1 MKLSFFHAGGLKKAA
16 INRISR
22 ILPSRKEEREILFRD
37 QEIGSSHNIRRMLG
51 INNSLLGFRPP
62 QSLRALPDQC
72 NGMCLFIYLL
82 TRNGRSR
89 CDDLLH
95 GRGLWFK
102 SRMAQLRQGKKRIEE
117 ASDSFMHASLGSGD
131 IAQLVELRSCNW
143 VVAITGWM
151 SNCPGGNDSILYL
164 NRWLTFSKEWGRGP
178 KHATERL
185 Y

>member
-117 ASDSFMHASLGSGD
+117 ASDSFMHASLGSGGYSSVGR
-131 IAQLVELRSCNW
+131 APLLQLGRCDYGNGEEDRNMPLKDSTETKRWAVKNVEE
-143 VVAITGWM
+143 VGWAV
-151 SNCPGGNDSILYL
+151 GQI
-164 NRWLTFSKEWGRGP
+164 
-178 KHATERL
+178 
-185 Y
+185 